1 MNFFFIFFFKY
12 KTANCIN
19 FEWVSILMEYLNVGD
34 QLRLPCK
41 KYNLVSTTA
50 LKYKGC
56 PNENETTIIDT

>member
-1 MNFFFIFFFKY
+1 MNFFFVFFNY

-41 KYNLVSTTA
+41 KYTLVSTTA
-50 LKYKGC
+50 LKYKGY
-56 PNENETTIIDT
+56 PNEKETIIIDT